1 MKNLLTMFFCIV
13 SFAAFS
19 QSFNT
24 TFPHP
29 GFGDQVELEETGY
42 KVMGFGNNIT
52 GNHLLVIQVDKY
64 GDTIQTRKIYFDF
77 DFFSASF
84 TLRSV
89 SDSDG
94 NHYINLSSNS
104 DSISL
109 VKLSPDWEE
118 VWRKNLTNRQG
129 EITALKV
136 TADNQIVA
144 AADRKLFKLDTDG
157 NIIWQ
162 RSFGEAF
169 DVLSRPYSVI
179 ETANNELFV
188 YSLDYWMDPDQF
200 YFETPMRSKLR
211 IFNQN
216 GEMRDS
222 TLLLPGLYQKC
233 LLYDDHFIGVAPIHN
248 PHQYNPSV
256 LFRHDYNGLIT
267 DSKEINVIENV
278 FFYHMV
284 ENNDGNLVVFGD
296 TDNSFV
302 LHCMTKEGD
311 SIWTR
316 FIDNEAEAVAM
327 DMKLAADGG
336 YVISTFTYLH
346 DGFPYPGLIKTDA
359 MGNISGV
366 GFAENDLNQK
376 VKTYPNPANDYVVF
390 ELQMQ
395 VTSGTVSITDITGRH
410 IASMLLTGEKT
421 VWQTAGVMPGVYF
434 YKIQTPVG
442 MSSGKLLVT
451 P

>member
-1 MKNLLTMFFCIV
+1 MKNLLTMFFCII

-42 KVMGFGNNIT
+42 RVMGFGNNIT
-52 GNHLLVIQVDKY
+52 GNHLLVIHVDKY
-64 GDTIQTRKIYFDF
+64 GDTIQTRKICFDF
-77 DFFSASF
+77 DFFSPSF
-84 TLRSV
+84 TLRSA

-94 NHYINLSSNS
+94 NHYLNMSLNS

-109 VKLSPDWEE
+109 VKLSPDWQE
-118 VWRKNLTNRQG
+118 VWRKNLTNKQG
-129 EITALKV
+129 EITTLKV
-136 TADNQIVA
+136 TEDNHIIA
-144 AADRKLFKLDTDG
+144 AADRRLFKLDADG

-169 DVLSRPYSVI
+169 DILSRPYSVI
-179 ETANNELFV
+179 ETENNELFV
-188 YSLDYWMDPDQF
+188 YSLDYWMDPDQL

-216 GEMRDS
+216 GVMRDS
-222 TLLLPGLYQKC
+222 ILFPGYYQKC
-233 LLYDDHFIGVAPIHN
+233 LLYDDHFIGVAPIRN
-248 PHQYNPSV
+248 SHQYYPSV
-256 LFRHDYNGLIT
+256 LFRHDFNGLIT
-267 DSKEINVIENV
+267 DSKEINVNEDV

-296 TDNSFV
+296 TENSFV
-302 LHCMTKEGD
+302 MHCMTKEGD
-311 SIWTR
+311 SLWTR

-336 YVISTFTYLH
+336 YVISTFTELN
-346 DGFPYPGLIKTDA
+346 DGLPYPGLIKTDA

-366 GFAENDLNQK
+366 GFEESDISQK
-376 VKTYPNPANDYVVF
+376 VRVYPNPAAEYVVF
-390 ELQMQ
+390 ELEKPIQNA
-395 VTSGTVSITDITGRH
+395 SITLTDITGRQ
-410 IASMLLTGEKT
+410 IKT
-421 VWQTAGVMPGVYF
+421 VTITGAKTVCETTGVPSGVYL
-434 YKIQTPVG
+434 YRIDGANTVA
-442 MSSGKLLVT
+442 SGKLVILK
-451 P
+451 